1 MTLFGEKELSVKD
14 LIPSASEAY
23 KQVRRKN
30 EELELQDT
38 LFNITDAI
46 EKGAY
51 ALVCSGA
58 LNGNTARVLRDKG
71 YDVIM
76 SCGEPKSYTISWRD
90 K

>member
-1 MTLFGEKELSVKD
+1 MKRINKHVE
-14 LIPSASEAY
+14 
-23 KQVRRKN
+23 KN

-46 EKGAY
+46 RKGVY
-51 ALVCSGA
+51 ALNNSGT
-58 LNGNTARVLRDKG
+58 LNENTAMVLRDKG

-76 SCGEPKSYTISWRD
+76 SCGEQKSYTISWRD